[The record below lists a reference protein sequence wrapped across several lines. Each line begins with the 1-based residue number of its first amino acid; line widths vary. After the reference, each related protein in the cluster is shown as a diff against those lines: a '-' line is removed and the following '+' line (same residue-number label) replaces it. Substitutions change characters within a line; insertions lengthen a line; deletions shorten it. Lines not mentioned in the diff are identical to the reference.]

1 MPELFEQEA
10 VKMETDVAVVEDTN
24 PMIMAAINGK
34 LDAESIKMLIEL
46 SNKQEDRRS
55 KQLFDENFAKMQADL
70 KPVFKKKENDF
81 LKSNYAPL
89 DDLKA
94 ACDETIF
101 HHGFSYSWDEKPLEN
116 GEKIIIMS
124 INGYG
129 HTRTNSWVAPRYD
142 GVKSNSGKNVTN
154 PLQDAGIQSSYG
166 ERRTFKA
173 GFGITTTDEDN
184 DGNVPDQVLMDTIV
198 SIETAPDMQMLQAA
212 FADAWNKYKGNH
224 SAEKTIT
231 VAKDARKKELSK

>member
-1 MPELFEQEA
+1 MAELFNHDA
-10 VKMETDVAVVEDTN
+10 VKMEETSPAIVEESLVSK
-24 PMIMAAINGK
+24 AIDKG

-46 SNKQEDRRS
+46 ANKQEDRRS
-55 KQLFDENFAKMQADL
+55 KQLFDENFARMQADL

-101 HHGFSYSWDEKPLEN
+101 KHGFSYSWDEESLPN
-116 GEKIIIMS
+116 GEKKITMS
-124 INGYG
+124 INGHG

-142 GVKSNSGKNVTN
+142 GVKSKSGGNVTN

-184 DGNVPDQVLMDTIV
+184 DGNVPDQELMDAVV

-212 FADAWNKYKGNH
+212 FTDAWTKYKGNKN
-224 SAEKTIT
+224 AEKIIT
-231 VAKDARKKELSK
+231 SAKDARKKELAK